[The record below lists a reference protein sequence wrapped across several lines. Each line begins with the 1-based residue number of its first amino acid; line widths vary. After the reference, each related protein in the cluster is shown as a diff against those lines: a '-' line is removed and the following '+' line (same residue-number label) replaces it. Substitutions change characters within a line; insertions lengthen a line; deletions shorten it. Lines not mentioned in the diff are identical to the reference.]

1 MKKAIVHGVIFLI
14 YVLAV
19 IGCQKNDQ
27 TAGSTENNTK
37 DSTGKMQIGQTE
49 TYLNKEDSMI
59 AKVNGTPITSIQV
72 EQELSNIVAQYQ
84 NNVPPDQLQQ
94 LQPKLKTQALENII
108 NTQLLFSEA
117 DSKGIKPSSDE
128 INTELN
134 GIISRFPSPEAFQQQ
149 MTKVGISREQML
161 KDIEQQLKV
170 NALVKE
176 SLVGVETTVTDE
188 EISKFYQGNS
198 DSFQSPKQVRAQHIL
213 LKINANDAP
222 EIKSQKR
229 LELAGLSGKIQNGA
243 DFSKIAGEQS
253 ECPSKQQGGDLGFFE
268 RGKMVKP
275 FEEAAFTLKVG
286 EVSDIVETQFGYH
299 LIKVTERKEARTVP
313 LEEAKDQI
321 SKYLQ
326 NSKEQQA
333 VNSYIGTLREKAEIE
348 YVKAGT

>member
-1 MKKAIVHGVIFLI
+1 MKRAILHGAIFLI
-14 YVLAV
+14 YLLAV

-27 TAGSTENNTK
+27 TAVSSLNGTK
-37 DSTGKMQIGQTE
+37 ESTGKVPTAQTE

-59 AKVNGTPITSIQV
+59 AKVNGTPITSAQV
-72 EQELSNIVAQYQ
+72 EQELSNIIAQYQ
-84 NNVPPDQLQQ
+84 NSVPPEQLQE
-94 LQPKLKTQALENII
+94 LQPKLRTQALENLI
-108 NTQLLFSEA
+108 NTQLLFREA
-117 DSKGIKPSSDE
+117 DRKGINPSSDE
-128 INTELN
+128 INNELN

-176 SLVGVETTVTDE
+176 ALVGVQTTVTDE
-188 EISKFYQGNS
+188 EVSQFYQGNS
-198 DSFQSPKQVRAQHIL
+198 DSFQSPEQVRAQHIL
-213 LKINANDAP
+213 LKINPNDAP

-229 LELAGLSGKIQNGA
+229 LELAGLSGKIENGA

-268 RGKMVKP
+268 RGRMVKP

-313 LEEAKDQI
+313 LEEARDQI
-321 SKYLQ
+321 AKHLK
-326 NSKEQQA
+326 NTKEQQA
-333 VNSYIGTLREKAEIE
+333 VSSFIGTLREKAEIE